1 MTDTPIKFRIILE
14 KTPLNV
20 YFGLQ
25 KGKGTL
31 YETIQKQLGNEQNL
45 SFEGEMQVKKTATG
59 SYDFLGD
66 CIQGTTTE
74 RFIYIG
80 IGTAAGQLNSIW
92 SRRLKVPLREI
103 TAEMMLKLNENDSFW
118 LETKVPAIGK
128 DGTPNCA
135 TVKPFDGWSI
145 QKNTEG

>member
-1 MTDTPIKFRIILE
+1 MTNTRIKFRIILE

-20 YFGLQ
+20 CFGLQ
-25 KGKGTL
+25 KGKGTP

-45 SFEGEMQVKKTATG
+45 SFEGEMQVKRTAAG

-66 CIQGTTTE
+66 CIQGKTTE

-103 TAEMMLKLNENDSFW
+103 TAEMMSKLNENDSFC